1 MRHPSLVDL
10 WPLGW
15 GSRALASSGT
25 RSKVYSQSA
34 RGVVTCAGDRS
45 MCKTRLFLSAA
56 MHFGA
61 CIIKSVRACEICTL
75 RACTNTHSVC
85 IVRLAAPVAMGSR
98 PAVVFAKGA
107 DDELPLLR
115 LMRISLWVRRA
126 YWFYRL
132 GTPLCMIYAP
142 ERGGDWQAKFGCFS
156 VYRFH
161 IPNHKFSS
169 ALNTRNNFV

>member
-126 YWFYRL
+126 Y
-132 GTPLCMIYAP
+132 
-142 ERGGDWQAKFGCFS
+142 
-156 VYRFH
+156 
-161 IPNHKFSS
+161 
-169 ALNTRNNFV
+169 